1 MKIERGNML
10 YEGKAKIVYKTN
22 HEDKVIIYFKDDAT
36 AFNGLKKSTV
46 HDKGI
51 MNNEITSI
59 IFNYLETQGVST
71 HLISKISD
79 REQVCKI
86 LNIFKI
92 EVIIRNVITGN
103 MSKRLGIKD
112 GTVPDETIY
121 EMCYKNDEYQDP
133 LINEDHALA
142 LKLATK
148 QELSHIKELALNINA
163 LLQKLLDPLDI
174 LLVDLKLEFGKDSNQ
189 KIYLADEISPDTCR
203 FWDKK
208 TMKKLDKDRFRL
220 NLGGV
225 EDAYSE
231 ILKRLRTI

>member
-1 MKIERGNML
+1 MHIEKGQML
-10 YEGKAKIVYKTN
+10 YEGKAKIVYQTQVKD
-22 HEDKVIIYFKDDAT
+22 EVIIYYKDDAT

-46 HDKGI
+46 HEKGI
-51 MNNEITSI
+51 MNNEITAI
-59 IFNYLETQGVST
+59 IFNYLAKQGIHT
-71 HLISKISD
+71 HLISKLND
-79 REQVCKI
+79 REQLCKVVD
-86 LNIFKI
+86 IFKI

-112 GTVPDETIY
+112 GTVPEQTIY

-142 LKLATK
+142 LKLANK
-148 QELSHIKELALNINA
+148 EELVEIKKMALKINT
-163 LLQKLLDPLDI
+163 LLQTLLDPLDI
-174 LLVDLKLEFGKDSNQ
+174 LLVDLKLEFGKNE
-189 KIYLADEISPDTCR
+189 KGEIILADEISPDTCR

-225 EDAYSE
+225 EDAYSD
-231 ILKRLRTI
+231 ILKRLRTV

>member
-1 MKIERGNML
+1 MQIEKGQML
-10 YEGKAKIVYKTN
+10 YEGKAKIVYQTN
-22 HEDKVIIYFKDDAT
+22 IDRQVIIYYKDDAT

-51 MNNEITSI
+51 MNNEITAI
-59 IFNYLETQGVST
+59 IFNYLAEQGVPT
-71 HLISKISD
+71 HLIKKLND
-79 REQVCKI
+79 REQLCHVVD
-86 LNIFKI
+86 IFKI

-112 GTVPDETIY
+112 GTVPEHTIF

-148 QELSHIKELALNINA
+148 QELDDIKKLALNINH
-163 LLQKLLDPLDI
+163 LLFDLMDSKDI
-174 LLVDLKLEFGKDSNQ
+174 LLVDLKLEFGKDDHGN
-189 KIYLADEISPDTCR
+189 IVLADEISPDTCR

-208 TMKKLDKDRFRL
+208 TLKKLDKDRFRL

-231 ILKRLRTI
+231 ILKRLRTV